1 MKKTLLLLVLVIC
14 SLACNAQ
21 KKKSFFYDGIEIHNV
36 KGWTIAPSKDANV
49 TTITFVLLPSQL
61 QITKQGLPQNFNE
74 ARYLER
80 TVEQLMEM
88 NVMAGRK
95 EPKIKVVGD
104 VSDGYINSIPA
115 KYVDITYSKD
125 IVKRIYTFSMHEQLF
140 IVQWTGEGTIN
151 KLAKV
156 FDKMLSTF
164 TYNPERSP
172 YGSLM

>member
-1 MKKTLLLLVLVIC
+1 MKKILLFSFLVLCTLV
-14 SLACNAQ
+14 CNAQ
-21 KKKSFFYDGIEIHNV
+21 KKKSFYYDGIEIHNV

-61 QITKQGLPQNFNE
+61 QIKKQGLPQNFN
-74 ARYLER
+74 ATRYLEK

-88 NVMAGRK
+88 NVRASRK
-95 EPKIKVVGD
+95 DPKIKAVGE

-125 IVKRIYTFSMHEQLF
+125 IVKRIYTFSMHDQLF

-151 KLAKV
+151 KVAKV

>member
-1 MKKTLLLLVLVIC
+1 MKKNLLLLVLVLC

-61 QITKQGLPQNFNE
+61 QITKQGLPQNFNA
-74 ARYLER
+74 ARYLEK

-88 NVMAGRK
+88 NVRAGRK
-95 EPKIKVVGD
+95 DAKIKAVGE

>member
-1 MKKTLLLLVLVIC
+1 MKKTLLLLMLVLC

-49 TTITFVLLPSQL
+49 TTITFVLLPAQL
-61 QITKQGLPQNFNE
+61 QIKKQGLPQNFN
-74 ARYLER
+74 ATRYLEK

-88 NVMAGRK
+88 SVMAGRK
-95 EPKIKVVGD
+95 DPKIKNVGD

-125 IVKRIYTFSMHEQLF
+125 IVKRIYTFSIHDQLF
-140 IVQWTGEGTIN
+140 IVQWTGEGSIN
-151 KLAKV
+151 KVSKV
-156 FDKMLSTF
+156 FEKMLSTF
-164 TYNPERSP
+164 TYTPERNP